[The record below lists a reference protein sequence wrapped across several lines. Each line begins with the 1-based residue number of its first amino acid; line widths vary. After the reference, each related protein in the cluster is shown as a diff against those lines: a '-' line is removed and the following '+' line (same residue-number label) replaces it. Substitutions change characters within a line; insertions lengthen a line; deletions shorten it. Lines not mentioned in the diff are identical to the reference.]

1 MAKTTASTTARK
13 RAPKRAAEPTEV
25 DVLIIGAGLSGI
37 GAAAHLVSELPEKSF
52 ALLERRE
59 AIGGTWDLFK
69 YPGIRSDSD
78 MNTLGYRFRPW
89 RSDNVLAD
97 GPAIKEYVEDTA
109 DEYGITDK
117 IRFGAHARRASYDSE
132 KARWTVTYEQGGE
145 EKTISAAILWAC
157 SGYYDYDEGFA
168 PEFAGQDD
176 FAGQL
181 IHPQFW
187 PEDLDYTGKKVVV
200 IGSGATAVTLVP
212 SMAGE
217 AEHVTMLQR
226 SPTYILSIPRTD
238 PLGSTMRRIMP
249 ESAAAGVA
257 RWRNVLLQAGLYH
270 ASQRLPGLVRK
281 GIRKATISQ
290 LPKDYDVD
298 THFKP
303 SYDPWDQRMCM
314 VPNGDLFKAIR
325 KGEASI
331 VTDQIERFTKTGIL
345 LRSGEELEADIVVSA
360 TGLKLQM
367 FGGVEADIDG
377 EKVDVHDHVVYK
389 GAMLDGIPNF
399 FFVIGYTNASWTLKA
414 DLVSEFVVRVLKEM
428 RSRGEKQVV
437 PTRSDDVELVPLMP
451 LASGYVQRAVAEMPQ
466 AGDRGYWQMP
476 NNYLLDVIRLRRA
489 KVRDDALS
497 FS

>member
-1 MAKTTASTTARK
+1 MAKTTAPTKSRK
-13 RAPKRAAEPTEV
+13 SATEAAHV

-37 GAAAHLVSELPEKSF
+37 GAAAHLVKEVPGKTF

-97 GPAIKEYVEDTA
+97 GPAIKEYVEETA
-109 DEYGITDK
+109 DQYGVTDK
-117 IRFGAHARRASYDSE
+117 IRFGAYAKHASFDSDT
-132 KARWTVTYEQGGE
+132 ATWTVTYLQGGE
-145 EKTISAAILWAC
+145 EKQVTASFLWSC
-157 SGYYDYDEGFA
+157 SGYYNYDEGHA
-168 PEFAGQDD
+168 PQFPGQDD

-181 IHPQFW
+181 VHPQFW
-187 PEDLDYTGKKVVV
+187 PEDVDYAGKKVVV

-212 SMAGE
+212 SMAPD
-217 AEHVTMLQR
+217 AAHVTMLQR

-270 ASQRLPGLVRK
+270 SSQRLPGLIRR
-281 GIRKATISQ
+281 GIRKATIAQ

-314 VPNGDLFKAIR
+314 VPNGDLFKSIR

-331 VTDQIERFTKTGIL
+331 VTDQIEKFTKTGIL
-345 LRSGEELEADIVVSA
+345 LKSGEELEADIIITA
-360 TGLKLQM
+360 TGLKLQL
-367 FGGVEADIDG
+367 FGGMTAEVDG
-377 EKVDVHDHVVYK
+377 EKVDPHEHIVYK

-414 DLVSEFVVRVLKEM
+414 DLVSEYVTRVLKDM
-428 RSRGEKQVV
+428 DAKGDKL
-437 PTRSDDVELVPLMP
+437 VEPVRPKEIETVPLMS
-451 LASGYVQRAVAEMPQ
+451 LASGYVQRATPELPQ
-466 AGDRGYWQMP
+466 AGSKGHWQMP
-476 NNYLLDVIRLRRA
+476 NNYLLDIVRLRRS
-489 KVRDDALS
+489 KLRDGALS
-497 FS
+497 FR

>member
-1 MAKTTASTTARK
+1 MS
-13 RAPKRAAEPTEV
+13 EHF
-25 DVLIIGAGLSGI
+25 DVVIIGAGLSGI
-37 GAAAHLVSELPEKSF
+37 GAGYHLQTQLPGKSYCI
-52 ALLERRE
+52 LERRE

-109 DEYGITDK
+109 DEYAITDK
-117 IRFGAHARRASYDSE
+117 IRFGAYAKHASFDSAS
-132 KARWTVTYEQGGE
+132 ATWTVTFEQGGE
-145 EKTISAAILWAC
+145 SKTITASYLWSC
-157 SGYYDYDEGFA
+157 SGYYNYDEGHT
-168 PEFAGQDD
+168 PEFAGIED

-181 IHPQFW
+181 VHPQFW
-187 PEDLDYTGKKVVV
+187 PEDLDYAGKKVVV

-217 AEHVTMLQR
+217 AAHVTMLQR

-249 ESAAAGVA
+249 EKAAAGVA

-270 ASQRLPGLVRK
+270 ASQHLPQVVRK
-281 GIRKATISQ
+281 GIRKATIAQ
-290 LPKDYDVD
+290 LPEDYDVD

-314 VPNGDLFKAIR
+314 VPNGDLFKSIR

-331 VTDQIERFTKTGIL
+331 VTDRIDRFTEKGIRL
-345 LRSGEELEADIVVSA
+345 ASGEELEADIVITA
-360 TGLKLQM
+360 TGLKLQL
-367 FGGVEADIDG
+367 FGGMTAEVDGVKVEPHEHI
-377 EKVDVHDHVVYK
+377 VYK
-389 GAMLDGIPNF
+389 GAMLDGVPNF

-414 DLVSEFVVRVLKEM
+414 DLVSEYVVRVLKEM
-428 RSRGEKQVV
+428 AAKGEKL
-437 PTRSDDVELVPLMP
+437 VEPVRPDGVSTVPLMS
-451 LASGYVQRAVAEMPQ
+451 LASGYVQRATPELPQ
-466 AGDRGYWQMP
+466 AGDRGHWQMP
-476 NNYLLDVIRLRRA
+476 NNYLLDVVRLRRS
-489 KVRDDALS
+489 KLRDGALT
-497 FS
+497 FR